1 MKDIIPLEKIEQKI
15 YLIRRHKVM
24 LDKDLARLY
33 GVPTKRLNEQ
43 VKRNRRRFPDDF
55 MFQLNKQE
63 YNDLKSHFATSRWGG
78 IRKLPSAFTE
88 QGVAMLSSVL
98 HSDRAIQVNIVIPPN
113 LLFLS
118 PCSRQASGVE
128 NYLMISSPFKGETTT
143 TASPPLM
150 GGD

>member
-15 YLIRRHKVM
+15 YLIRRHKVI

-43 VKRNRRRFPDDF
+43 VKRNFSRFPDDF

-78 IRKLPSAFTE
+78 TRKLPYVFTE
-88 QGVAMLSSVL
+88 QGVAISI
-98 HSDRAIQVNIVIPPN
+98 RKIP
-113 LLFLS
+113 S
-118 PCSRQASGVE
+118 PLGGEGKACPERSR
-128 NYLMISSPFKGETTT
+128 KGE
-143 TASPPLM
+143 
-150 GGD
+150 GDVERSQRP